1 MERVQLKIPELKRW
15 LQCRDASTKGKKS
28 DLVRRLATE
37 HTGFIMNYI
46 QLLYNYNKNYIITNG
61 RIYICVYTCKGVS
74 IEPIYPDVKW
84 QQDCIPQLE
93 SFYDDYIYHCKNKL
107 VMITKIW

>member
-1 MERVQLKIPELKRW
+1 MAETAAVSDCLDDSDYPSVPSNRPVLKENDVAGASLNGKSPVQLKIPELKRW

-46 QLLYNYNKNYIITNG
+46 
-61 RIYICVYTCKGVS
+61 
-74 IEPIYPDVKW
+74 
-84 QQDCIPQLE
+84 
-93 SFYDDYIYHCKNKL
+93 
-107 VMITKIW
+107 